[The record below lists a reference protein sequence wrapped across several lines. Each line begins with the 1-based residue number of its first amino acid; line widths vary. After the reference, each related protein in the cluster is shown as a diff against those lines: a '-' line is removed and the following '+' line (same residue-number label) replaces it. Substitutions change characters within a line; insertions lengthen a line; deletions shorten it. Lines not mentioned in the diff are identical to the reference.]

1 MKTVAVALALA
12 SVCLA
17 APVVAQEKS
26 LQQANDYYQK
36 PLDELLSIETPAKA
50 EVGSRAGAREA
61 LESEVPIDVIT
72 AAQLE
77 SSGYTEL
84 GKALMKL
91 IPGFNSPR
99 PTGHDG
105 TDHSPPFMLRG
116 LNPDQVLVLVNG
128 KRLHQSSL
136 LNVNISVGRG
146 TSGVDINTIPLR
158 SIERI
163 EVLRD
168 GAAAQYGSDAIA
180 GIINIILKGYG
191 HESQAS
197 VSFGRTTQGDGAVR
211 QADVFYVV
219 PLKNDGFV
227 NLTAEV
233 RDRDRTN
240 RAGPDSRLGN
250 AINHLIGETDAKD
263 GQFAV
268 NAEVPVDALTLYAH
282 GLLDKRNSSAGA
294 LYRLPTD
301 VRNNPA
307 LYPNGFLP
315 MIEPQISDYSLSAG
329 VRGVSAADVRWDV
342 SLTHG
347 RNDYH
352 FYVSNTHNDSLG
364 NSSPTAFDSGATG
377 YTQSILNLDLAKK
390 VGALNLAGGA
400 EIRHENYQIS
410 RGELASYVLGT
421 ASTIAGAQGFPG
433 FMPENEVDA
442 SRSNKALYV
451 DARYDVS
458 RTLSLEGAARSE
470 SYSDFGSTLDKKL
483 ALAYRPH
490 EDVLLRASTST
501 GFRAPSLSQAYYT
514 STVSTLSSS
523 DATFR
528 QAGTFAV
535 NHPVSIALGA
545 QALRPEKSK
554 HQTVGFVYQPTSDF
568 SVSADYFSA
577 DIADRIMLTG
587 NIIDSVSPQVKAIL
601 KQYGVQSARYF
612 TNAIATETRGLDIR
626 LNYKHIFENRSKL
639 KVVASYHRDSTSIVD
654 VYPLASILGK
664 QTTTA
669 VLSDT
674 TQSFIETAQPA
685 DGYKVWTQYEVG
697 AWRSTL
703 NLNRV
708 GSYYYFNGS
717 RFGAKLTTD
726 LDVALQLSKK
736 VEVAVGGNNV
746 FNVLPD
752 KFPNSSSTSG
762 NLFTSGNG
770 IIQYPPISPYG
781 YNGAFFYVRLK
792 LDL

>member
-1 MKTVAVALALA
+1 MKTVAIALTSLLLCTTVA
-12 SVCLA
+12 
-17 APVVAQEKS
+17 AQEKS
-26 LQQANDYYQK
+26 LQQANEYYGK
-36 PLDELLSIETPAKA
+36 PLAELFNIETPAKA
-50 EVGSRAGAREA
+50 EVGSRTGAREA

-77 SSGYTEL
+77 SSGFTEL
-84 GKALMKL
+84 SKALMKL

-105 TDHSPPFMLRG
+105 TDHAPPFMLRG

-128 KRLHQSSL
+128 KHLHQSSL

-191 HESQAS
+191 HDSQATA
-197 VSFGRTTQGDGAVR
+197 SFGRTTQGDGAVR
-211 QADVFYVV
+211 QADVFYSL

-227 NLTAEV
+227 NLTAEA
-233 RDRDRTN
+233 RDRSRTN
-240 RAGPDSRLGN
+240 RAGPDSRFGN
-250 AINHLIGETDAKD
+250 AINHLIGETDAQD
-263 GQFAV
+263 GQFAI
-268 NAEVPVDALTLYAH
+268 NAEVPADAITLYAH
-282 GLLDKRNSSAGA
+282 GLLDRRVSSAGA

-301 VRNNPA
+301 ARNNPA
-307 LYPNGFLP
+307 LYPTGFLP
-315 MIEPQISDYSLSAG
+315 MIEPKISDYSLSAG
-329 VRGVSAADVRWDV
+329 VRGVSAVNVRWDL

-347 RNDYH
+347 SNDYH

-364 NSSPTAFDSGATG
+364 NSSPTAFDSGATA
-377 YTQSILNLDLAKK
+377 YTQDILNLDLAKK
-390 VGALNLAGGA
+390 IGDLNFAGGA

-410 RGELASYVLGT
+410 RGELASYALGS

-442 SRSNKALYV
+442 RRSNRALYV

-458 RTLSLEGAARSE
+458 RALSVEAAARYE
-470 SYSDFGSTLDKKL
+470 NYSDFGSTLDKKL

-490 EDVLLRASTST
+490 EDVLMRASASS

-523 DATFR
+523 DGTFR

-535 NHPVSIALGA
+535 NHPVSVALGS

-554 HQTVGFVYQPTSDF
+554 HQTVGVVYQPTSDF
-568 SVSADYFSA
+568 SVSADFFSA

-626 LNYKHIFENRSKL
+626 LNFKHSFADRSKL
-639 KVVASYHRDSTSIVD
+639 KMVASFHRDQTTITE

-669 VLSDT
+669 VLNDT

-685 DGYKVWTQYEVG
+685 DGYKLWTEFESG

-708 GSYYYFNGS
+708 GSYSYFNGS

-726 LDVALQLSKK
+726 LDVARQLSKK

-752 KFPNSSSTSG
+752 KFPDSS
-762 NLFTSGNG
+762 NLFVSGSG
-770 IIQYPPISPYG
+770 IIPYPPISPFG

-792 LDL
+792 LAL

>member
-1 MKTVAVALALA
+1 MKACTFAIASFVVALGV
-12 SVCLA
+12 S
-17 APVVAQEKS
+17 AQDKS
-26 LQQANDYYQK
+26 LQQANDFYQK
-36 PLDELLSIETPAKA
+36 PLEELLTVETPAKA
-50 EVGSRAGAREA
+50 EIGSRSGARDA
-61 LESEVPIDVIT
+61 LEADVPIDVIT

-77 SSGYTEL
+77 SSGFTEL
-84 GKALMKL
+84 SKALMKL

-105 TDHSPPFMLRG
+105 TDHAPPFMLRG

-191 HESQAS
+191 YESRAS
-197 VSFGRTTQGDGAVR
+197 VSYGRTTQGDGVVR
-211 QADVFYVV
+211 QADGFYSL
-219 PLKNDGFV
+219 PLKDDGFV

-233 RDRDRTN
+233 RDRGRSN
-240 RAGPDSRLGN
+240 RAGPDSRFGN
-250 AINHLIGETDAKD
+250 AINHLIGETAAQD
-263 GQFAV
+263 GQLAI
-268 NAEVPVDALTLYAH
+268 NAEIPVDALSFYAH
-282 GLLDKRNSSAGA
+282 GVMNRRDSSAGA
-294 LYRLPTD
+294 LYRLPGD

-307 LYPNGFLP
+307 LYPAGFLP
-315 MIEPQISDYSLSAG
+315 MIEPKINDYSLSAG
-329 VRGVSAADVRWDV
+329 VRGVSVDDVRWDL

-352 FYVSNTHNDSLG
+352 FYVTNTHNDSLG
-364 NSSPTAFDSGATG
+364 NSSPTAFDSGATT
-377 YTQSILNLDLAKK
+377 YTQNILNLDLVKK
-390 VGALNLAGGA
+390 FGVLNLAGGA

-410 RGELASYVLGT
+410 RGEEASYVLGT

-433 FMPENEVDA
+433 FMPQNEVNA
-442 SRSNKALYV
+442 PRSNRALYT
-451 DARYDVS
+451 DARYD
-458 RTLSLEGAARSE
+458 LSPALSIEGAVRYE
-470 SYSDFGSTLDKKL
+470 NYSDFGSNLDKKA

-490 EDVLLRASTST
+490 EDVLVRASAST

-514 STVSTLSSS
+514 STVSTLSST

-535 NHPVSIALGA
+535 NHPVSVALGS
-545 QALRPEKSK
+545 QALRPEKSH
-554 HQTVGFVYQPTSDF
+554 HQTVGLVYQPNSDF
-568 SVSADYFSA
+568 SVSADFFTA

-587 NIIDSVSPQVKAIL
+587 NIIDTVSPQVKAIL

-612 TNAIATETRGLDIR
+612 TNAIATTTQGLDLR
-626 LNYKHIFENRSKL
+626 LNYKHRFENHSKL
-639 KVVASYHRDSTSIVD
+639 KMVASYHRDQTTISD

-669 VLSDT
+669 VLNDT

-685 DGYKVWTQYEVG
+685 DGYKLWTQLEAG

-717 RFGAKLTTD
+717 HFGAKLTTD
-726 LDVALQLSKK
+726 LDVALQVSKR
-736 VEVAVGGNNV
+736 VEVAVGGNNI

-752 KFPNSSSTSG
+752 KFPDSS
-762 NLFTSGNG
+762 NLFVSGSG

-781 YNGAFFYVRLK
+781 YNGAFFYVRLSIK
-792 LDL
+792 L

>member
-1 MKTVAVALALA
+1 MKTAAIFLATVVFAA
-12 SVCLA
+12 SA
-17 APVVAQEKS
+17 GAQEKS
-26 LQQANDYYQK
+26 LQQANDYYRK

-50 EVGSRAGAREA
+50 EVGSRTGSREA

-72 AAQLE
+72 ATQLE
-77 SSGYTEL
+77 SSGFTEL
-84 GKALMKL
+84 SKALMKL

-105 TDHSPPFMLRG
+105 TDHVPPFTLRG

-191 HESQAS
+191 HESRAS
-197 VSFGRTTQGDGAVR
+197 VSYGRTTQGDGAVR
-211 QADVFYVV
+211 QADVFYSM
-219 PLKNDGFV
+219 PLKNDGFI
-227 NLTAEV
+227 NLTAEA
-233 RDRDRTN
+233 RNRGRSN
-240 RAGPDSRLGN
+240 RAGPDSRFGN
-250 AINHLIGETDAKD
+250 AIDHLIGETDAQD
-263 GQFAV
+263 AQFAV
-268 NAEVPVDALTLYAH
+268 NAEIPADTLIFYAH
-282 GLLDKRNSSAGA
+282 GLLDRRASSAGA

-301 VRNNPA
+301 ARNNPV

-315 MIEPQISDYSLSAG
+315 MIEPKINDYSLSAG
-329 VRGVSAADVRWDV
+329 VRGVSADNVRWDV
-342 SLTHG
+342 SLTRG
-347 RNDYH
+347 TNDYH

-364 NSSPTAFDSGATG
+364 NSSPTSFDSGATT
-377 YTQSILNLDLAKK
+377 YTQNILNLDLAKK
-390 VGALNLAGGA
+390 IGELNLAGGA

-410 RGELASYVLGT
+410 RGELASYVLGS

-433 FMPENEVDA
+433 FMPENEVNA
-442 SRSNKALYV
+442 SRSNRALYV

-458 RTLSLEGAARSE
+458 RALSVEGAARYE
-470 SYSDFGSTLDKKL
+470 NYSDFGSTLDKKL

-490 EDVLLRASTST
+490 DDVLLRASTST

-514 STVSTLSSS
+514 STVSTLNST

-554 HQTVGFVYQPTSDF
+554 HQTVGVVYQSTSDF
-568 SVSADYFSA
+568 SVSADFFAA

-587 NIIDSVSPQVKAIL
+587 NIIDTVSPQVKAVL

-612 TNAIATETRGLDIR
+612 TNAIATETRGFDIR
-626 LNYKHIFENRSKL
+626 LNFKHSFADQSKL
-639 KVVASYHRDSTSIVD
+639 KMVASYHRDQTTITD
-654 VYPLASILGK
+654 VYPLASILGN
-664 QTTTA
+664 QTATA
-669 VLSDT
+669 VLNDT
-674 TQSFIETAQPA
+674 TQSFIETAQPT
-685 DGYKVWTQYEVG
+685 DGYKLWTQFEAGV
-697 AWRSTL
+697 WRSTL

-726 LDVALQLSKK
+726 LDVAFRLSKTM
-736 VEVAVGGNNV
+736 EIALGGNNV

-752 KFPNSSSTSG
+752 KFPDSS
-762 NLFTSGNG
+762 NLFVSGSG

-781 YNGAFFYVRLK
+781 YNGAFYYLRLK
-792 LDL
+792 VAL

>member
-1 MKTVAVALALA
+1 MKTIVITLTGFLLCT
-12 SVCLA
+12 SVFS
-17 APVVAQEKS
+17 QERS

-36 PLDELLSIETPAKA
+36 PLDELFSIETPAKA
-50 EVGSRAGAREA
+50 EVGSRVGARET
-61 LESEVPIDVIT
+61 LDSEVPIDVIT

-191 HESQAS
+191 HDSRAS

-211 QADVFYVV
+211 QADVFFAL
-219 PLKNDGFV
+219 PLRNDGFV

-250 AINHLIGETDAKD
+250 AINHLIGETEAQD
-263 GQFAV
+263 GQFAI
-268 NAEVPVDALTLYAH
+268 NAEVPMDALTLYVH
-282 GLLDKRNSSAGA
+282 GVLDKRNSSAGA
-294 LYRLPTD
+294 LFRLPTD
-301 VRNNPA
+301 VRNNTV

-315 MIEPQISDYSLSAG
+315 MIEPKIYDYSLSTG
-329 VRGVSAADVRWDV
+329 LRGVSADNVRWDV

-352 FYVSNTHNDSLG
+352 FYVTNTHNDSLG
-364 NSSPTAFDSGATG
+364 NSSPVSFDSGATG
-377 YTQSILNLDLAKK
+377 YTQNILNLDLVKK
-390 VGALNLAGGA
+390 IGGLNLAGGA

-410 RGELASYVLGT
+410 RGELASYVLGPV
-421 ASTIAGAQGFPG
+421 STIAGAQGFPG

-458 RTLSLEGAARSE
+458 RFLSVEAAARSE

-483 ALAYRPH
+483 ALAYRPL
-490 EDVLLRASTST
+490 EDVLLRASAST

-535 NHPVSIALGA
+535 NHPVSVALGA

-554 HQTVGFVYQPTSDF
+554 HQTVGFVYQPTSNL

-587 NIIDSVSPQVKAIL
+587 NIIDTVSPQVKAIL

-612 TNAIATETRGLDIR
+612 TNAIATETRGIDIR
-626 LNYKHIFENRSKL
+626 LNFRHNFADHSKL
-639 KVVASYHRDSTSIVD
+639 KVVASYHRDQTTIAD

-664 QTTTA
+664 QTATA
-669 VLSDT
+669 VLNDT

-685 DGYKVWTQYEVG
+685 DGYKVWTQYEAG
-697 AWRSTL
+697 AWRGTF
-703 NLNRV
+703 NLNRI
-708 GSYYYFNGS
+708 GSYHYYNGS
-717 RFGAKLTTD
+717 RFGTKLTTD
-726 LDVALQLSKK
+726 VDVARQLSKT
-736 VEVAVGGNNV
+736 VEIAVGGNNV

-752 KFPNSSSTSG
+752 KFPNSN
-762 NLFTSGNG
+762 NLFVSGNG
-770 IIQYPPISPYG
+770 IIQYPPISPFG

-792 LDL
+792 LAL

>member
-1 MKTVAVALALA
+1 MRTVAIALTSLFLGA
-12 SVCLA
+12 SVS
-17 APVVAQEKS
+17 AQEKS

-36 PLDELLSIETPAKA
+36 SLNELFNIETPAKA
-50 EVGSRAGAREA
+50 EVGSRTGAREA

-77 SSGYTEL
+77 SSGFTEL
-84 GKALMKL
+84 SKALMKL
-91 IPGFNSPR
+91 VPGFNSPR

-105 TDHSPPFMLRG
+105 TDHSPPFTLRG

-191 HESQAS
+191 QDSRAS
-197 VSFGRTTQGDGAVR
+197 VSYGRTSQGDGVVR
-211 QADVFYVV
+211 QADVFYSV

-227 NLTAEV
+227 NLTVEG
-233 RDRDRTN
+233 RDRGRTN
-240 RAGPDSRLGN
+240 RAGPDSRFGN
-250 AINHLIGETDAKD
+250 AIDHLIGETDAQD
-263 GQFAV
+263 GQLAF
-268 NAEVPVDALTLYAH
+268 NAEVAAEALTIYAH
-282 GLLDKRNSSAGA
+282 GLLDRRASSAGA

-301 VRNNPA
+301 ARNNPV
-307 LYPNGFLP
+307 LYSNGFLP
-315 MIEPQISDYSLSAG
+315 MMEPKISDYSLSAG
-329 VRGVSAADVRWDV
+329 VRGVSEGNVRWDL
-342 SLTHG
+342 SLTRG

-364 NSSPTAFDSGATG
+364 NGSPTSFDSGATA
-377 YTQSILNLDLAKK
+377 YTQNIVNLDLAKK
-390 VGALNLAGGA
+390 IGELNLAGGA
-400 EIRHENYQIS
+400 EVRHENYQIS

-458 RTLSLEGAARSE
+458 RALSVEGAARFE
-470 SYSDFGSTLDKKL
+470 NYSDFGSTLDKKL

-490 EDVLLRASTST
+490 EDVLMRASTST

-514 STVSTLSSS
+514 STVSTLSSA

-535 NHPVSIALGA
+535 NHPVSVALGA

-554 HQTVGFVYQPTSDF
+554 HQTVGVVYQPTSGF
-568 SVSADYFSA
+568 SVSADFFSA

-587 NIIDSVSPQVKAIL
+587 NIVDTVSPQVKAIL

-612 TNAIATETRGLDIR
+612 TNAIATETQGLDIR
-626 LNYKHIFENRSKL
+626 LNFRHSFEDHSKL
-639 KVVASYHRDSTSIVD
+639 KVVASYHRDRTMITD
-654 VYPLASILGK
+654 VYPLASILGS
-664 QTTTA
+664 QTVTA
-669 VLSDT
+669 VLNDT

-685 DGYKVWTQYEVG
+685 DGYKLWTQYEAG

-726 LDVALQLSKK
+726 LDVALRLSKT
-736 VEVAVGGNNV
+736 VEVALGGNNV

-752 KFPNSSSTSG
+752 KFTYSS
-762 NLFTSGNG
+762 NLFVSGSG
-770 IIQYPPISPYG
+770 IIQYPPISPFG
-781 YNGAFFYVRLK
+781 YNGAFYYVRLK
-792 LDL
+792 LVL

>member
-1 MKTVAVALALA
+1 MKACFVAVSTLL
-12 SVCLA
+12 LA
-17 APVVAQEKS
+17 ATASAQEKS

-36 PLDELLSIETPAKA
+36 SLSELLTIETPAKA
-50 EVGSRAGAREA
+50 EVGSRGGARDA
-61 LESEVPIDVIT
+61 LEADVPIDVIT

-77 SSGYTEL
+77 SSGFTEL
-84 GKALMKL
+84 SKALMKL

-105 TDHSPPFMLRG
+105 TDHVPPFMLRG

-146 TSGVDINTIPLR
+146 TSGVDINTIALR

-191 HESQAS
+191 RDSRAT
-197 VSFGRTTQGDGAVR
+197 VSFGRTTQGDGEVR
-211 QADVFYVV
+211 QADVFYSL
-219 PLKNDGFV
+219 PLQNDGFV
-227 NLTAEV
+227 NLTAEG
-233 RDRDRTN
+233 RDRGRTN
-240 RAGPDSRLGN
+240 RAGPDSRFGN
-250 AINHLIGETDAKD
+250 AINHRIGETDAQD
-263 GQFAV
+263 AQLAV
-268 NAEVPVDALTLYAH
+268 NAEVPADAFTLYAH
-282 GLLDKRNSSAGA
+282 GLLGRRVSSAGA

-301 VRNNPA
+301 ARNNPV

-315 MIEPQISDYSLSAG
+315 MIEPKISDYSLSAG
-329 VRGVSAADVRWDV
+329 VRGVSADNVRWDV

-364 NSSPTAFDSGATG
+364 NASPTSFDSGATS
-377 YTQSILNLDLAKK
+377 YSQNILNLDLVKK
-390 VGALNLAGGA
+390 IGSLNLAGGA

-410 RGELASYVLGT
+410 RGELASHVLGT

-442 SRSNKALYV
+442 SRSNKALYI
-451 DARYDVS
+451 DARYDIL
-458 RTLSLEGAARSE
+458 RALSIEGAARYE
-470 SYSDFGSTLDKKL
+470 NYSDFGSTLDKKL

-490 EDVLLRASTST
+490 EDLLLRTSVST

-514 STVSTLSSS
+514 STVSTLNSS

-535 NHPVSIALGA
+535 NHPVSIALGS
-545 QALRPEKSK
+545 QALRPEKST
-554 HQTVGFVYQPTSDF
+554 HQTVGVVYQPTSDF
-568 SVSADYFSA
+568 SVSADLFSA
-577 DIADRIMLTG
+577 DINDRIMLTG
-587 NIIDSVSPQVKAIL
+587 NIIDTVSPQVKAIL

-612 TNAIATETRGLDIR
+612 TNAIATETQGLDIR
-626 LNYKHIFENRSKL
+626 LNYKHSFADHSKL
-639 KVVASYHRDSTSIVD
+639 KMVASYHRDRTTISD

-669 VLSDT
+669 VLNDT

-685 DGYKVWTQYEVG
+685 DGYKLWTQFESG

-717 RFGAKLTTD
+717 HFGAKLTTD
-726 LDVALQLSKK
+726 LDVAWQLSKT
-736 VEVAVGGNNV
+736 VEIALGGNNV

-752 KFPNSSSTSG
+752 KFPDSS
-762 NLFTSGNG
+762 NLFVSGNG
-770 IIQYPPISPYG
+770 IIQYPPISPFG
-781 YNGAFFYVRLK
+781 YNGAFFYVRLNVK
-792 LDL
+792 L

>member
-1 MKTVAVALALA
+1 MKTTAITLTSLLLCTTVG
-12 SVCLA
+12 
-17 APVVAQEKS
+17 AQEKS

-36 PLDELLSIETPAKA
+36 PLAELFSIETPSKA
-50 EVGSRAGAREA
+50 EVGSRTGAREA

-105 TDHSPPFMLRG
+105 TDHAPPFMLRG

-146 TSGVDINTIPLR
+146 TSGVDINTIALR

-191 HESQAS
+191 HESRAS
-197 VSFGRTTQGDGAVR
+197 VSYGRTTQGDGAVR
-211 QADVFYVV
+211 QADVFYAL
-219 PLKNDGFV
+219 PLKNDGFI
-227 NLTAEV
+227 NLTAEA
-233 RDRDRTN
+233 RDRSRTN

-250 AINHLIGETDAKD
+250 AINHLIGETDAQD

-268 NAEVPVDALTLYAH
+268 NAEIPVDALTLYAH
-282 GLLDKRNSSAGA
+282 GLLDRRASSAGA

-301 VRNNPA
+301 TRNNPA

-315 MIEPQISDYSLSAG
+315 MIEPKISDYSLSAG
-329 VRGVSAADVRWDV
+329 VRGVSAGDVRWDL
-342 SLTHG
+342 SLTRG
-347 RNDYH
+347 GNDYH

-364 NSSPTAFDSGATG
+364 NSSPTSFDSGATA
-377 YTQSILNLDLAKK
+377 YTQNILNLDLVKK
-390 VGALNLAGGA
+390 IGDLNLAGGA
-400 EIRHENYQIS
+400 EVRHENYQIS
-410 RGELASYVLGT
+410 RGELASYVLGS

-442 SRSNKALYV
+442 TRSNRALYV
-451 DARYDVS
+451 DARYDIS
-458 RTLSLEGAARSE
+458 RAWSLEGAARYE
-470 SYSDFGSTLDKKL
+470 NYSDFGSTLDKKL
-483 ALAYRPH
+483 ALTYRPH
-490 EDVLLRASTST
+490 EDVLMRASAST

-523 DATFR
+523 DGTFR

-535 NHPVSIALGA
+535 NHPVSVALGS

-554 HQTVGFVYQPTSDF
+554 HQTVGVVYQPTSDF
-568 SVSADYFSA
+568 SVSADFFTA
-577 DIADRIMLTG
+577 DITDRIMLTG

-612 TNAIATETRGLDIR
+612 TNAIATETQGLDIR
-626 LNYKHIFENRSKL
+626 LNYKRSFADHSRL
-639 KVVASYHRDSTSIVD
+639 KVVASYHRDRTNITD

-669 VLSDT
+669 VLNDT

-685 DGYKVWTQYEVG
+685 DGVKLWTQYEAG
-697 AWRSTL
+697 AWRSTV

-708 GSYYYFNGS
+708 GTYYYFNGS

-726 LDVALQLSKK
+726 LDVARQLSKT

-752 KFPNSSSTSG
+752 KFPDSS
-762 NLFTSGNG
+762 NLFVSGNG
-770 IIQYPPISPYG
+770 IIQYPPISPFG

-792 LDL
+792 LAL

>member
-1 MKTVAVALALA
+1 MKTIAFAFTSMLLAT
-12 SVCLA
+12 SG
-17 APVVAQEKS
+17 VAQEKS

-36 PLDELLSIETPAKA
+36 PLDELFSIETPVKA
-50 EVGSRAGAREA
+50 QVGSRTGAREA
-61 LESEVPIDVIT
+61 LDSEVPIDVIT

-77 SSGYTEL
+77 SSGFTEL
-84 GKALMKL
+84 SKALMKL

-105 TDHSPPFMLRG
+105 TDHVPPFTLRG

-191 HESQAS
+191 HDSLAS
-197 VSFGRTTQGDGAVR
+197 VSYGRTTQGDGAVR
-211 QADVFYVV
+211 QADVFYSL
-219 PLKNDGFV
+219 PLKNDGFI
-227 NLTAEV
+227 NLTAEG
-233 RDRDRTN
+233 RDRGRTN
-240 RAGPDSRLGN
+240 RAGPDSRLAN
-250 AINHLIGETDAKD
+250 AINHLIGETDAQD

-268 NAEVPVDALTLYAH
+268 NAEVPVDALIFYAH
-282 GLLDKRNSSAGA
+282 GLLDRRASSAGA

-301 VRNNPA
+301 VRNNPV

-315 MIEPQISDYSLSAG
+315 MIEPKITDYSLGAG
-329 VRGVSAADVRWDV
+329 VRGVSADNVRWDL

-347 RNDYH
+347 SNDYH

-364 NSSPTAFDSGATG
+364 NSSPTSFDSGATA
-377 YTQSILNLDLAKK
+377 YTQSILNLDLVKK
-390 VGALNLAGGA
+390 IGDLNLAGGA

-410 RGELASYVLGT
+410 RGELASYVLGS

-442 SRSNKALYV
+442 SRGNKAMYV

-458 RTLSLEGAARSE
+458 RALSVEGAARYE
-470 SYSDFGSTLDKKL
+470 NYSDFGSTVDKKM

-490 EDVLLRASTST
+490 DDVLLRASAST

-514 STVSTLSSS
+514 STVSTLNST

-535 NHPVSIALGA
+535 NHPVSVALGS

-554 HQTVGFVYQPTSDF
+554 HQTVGVVYQPTSDF
-568 SVSADYFSA
+568 SVSVDYFSA

-587 NIIDSVSPQVKAIL
+587 NIIDTVSPQVKAIL

-612 TNAIATETRGLDIR
+612 TNAIATETQGLDIR
-626 LNYKHIFENRSKL
+626 LNYKHSFENHSRV
-639 KVVASYHRDSTSIVD
+639 KVVASYHRDNTAISA
-654 VYPLASILGK
+654 VYPLASILGN
-664 QTTTA
+664 QTATA
-669 VLSDT
+669 VLNDT

-685 DGYKVWTQYEVG
+685 DGYKLWTQFEAG

-717 RFGAKLTTD
+717 SFGAKLTTD
-726 LDVALQLSKK
+726 LDVALQLSKT
-736 VEVAVGGNNV
+736 VEVALGGNNI

-752 KFPNSSSTSG
+752 KFPDSA
-762 NLFTSGNG
+762 NLFVSGSG
-770 IIQYPPISPYG
+770 IIQYPPISPFG
-781 YNGAFFYVRLK
+781 YNGAFYYVRLK
-792 LDL
+792 VAL

>member
-1 MKTVAVALALA
+1 MKASIFAVASL
-12 SVCLA
+12 LA
-17 APVVAQEKS
+17 AFGVSAQEKS
-26 LQQANDYYQK
+26 LQQANDFYQK
-36 PLDELLSIETPAKA
+36 PLEDLLSIETPAKA
-50 EVGSRAGAREA
+50 EVGSRSGARDA
-61 LESEVPIDVIT
+61 LEADVPIDVIT

-77 SSGYTEL
+77 ASGFTEL
-84 GKALMKL
+84 SKALMKL

-105 TDHSPPFMLRG
+105 TDHAPPFMLRG

-136 LNVNISVGRG
+136 LNVNVSVGRG
-146 TSGVDINTIPLR
+146 TSGVDINTISLR
-158 SIERI
+158 AIERI

-191 HESQAS
+191 HDSRAS
-197 VSFGRTTQGDGAVR
+197 VSYGRTTQGDGSVR
-211 QADVFYVV
+211 QADVFYSLA
-219 PLKNDGFV
+219 LKDDGFI
-227 NLTAEV
+227 NLTAEA
-233 RDRDRTN
+233 RDRGRTN

-250 AINHLIGETDAKD
+250 AINHLIGETDAQD

-268 NAEVPVDALTLYAH
+268 NAEVPVDALTFYAH
-282 GLLDKRNSSAGA
+282 GLLNRRVSSAGA

-301 VRNNPA
+301 VRNNPV

-315 MIEPQISDYSLSAG
+315 MIEPKINDYSLSAG
-329 VRGVSAADVRWDV
+329 VRGVSADNVRWDL

-347 RNDYH
+347 NNDYH
-352 FYVSNTHNDSLG
+352 FYVANTHNDSLG
-364 NSSPTAFDSGATG
+364 NGSPTSFDSGATG
-377 YTQSILNLDLAKK
+377 YTQSILNLDLVKK
-390 VGALNLAGGA
+390 IGRLNLAGGA
-400 EIRHENYQIS
+400 EIRHENYRIS
-410 RGELASYVLGT
+410 RGEVASYVLGT

-442 SRSNKALYV
+442 KRSNRALYA
-451 DARYDVS
+451 DASYEVS
-458 RTLSLEGAARSE
+458 RALSVEGAARYE

-490 EDVLLRASTST
+490 EDVLLRASAST

-514 STVSTLSSS
+514 STVSTLSGS
-523 DATFR
+523 DVTFR

-535 NHPVSIALGA
+535 NHQVSVALGA

-554 HQTVGFVYQPTSDF
+554 HQTVGVVYQPTSDF
-568 SVSADYFSA
+568 SVSADFFSA
-577 DIADRIMLTG
+577 DMTDRIMLTG
-587 NIIDSVSPQVKAIL
+587 NIVDTVSPQVKTIL

-612 TNAIATETRGLDIR
+612 TNALATQTDGLDLR
-626 LNYKHIFENRSKL
+626 LNYKHIFEDRSKL
-639 KVVASYHRDSTSIVD
+639 KVVASYHRDQTTIRD
-654 VYPLASILGK
+654 VYPLASILGN

-669 VLSDT
+669 VLNDT

-685 DGYKVWTQYEVG
+685 DGYKLWTQYESG

-708 GSYYYFNGS
+708 GSYYYVNGG

-726 LDVALQLSKK
+726 LDVAFQLSKA
-736 VEVAVGGNNV
+736 VEVAVGGNNI

-752 KFPNSSSTSG
+752 KFPDST
-762 NLFTSGNG
+762 NLFVSGSG
-770 IIQYPPISPYG
+770 IIQFPPISPFG
-781 YNGAFFYVRLK
+781 YNGAFYYVRLNIK
-792 LDL
+792 L